1 MPYLCIV
8 DKEGRSAE
16 RQMPFL
22 PGVNYSIHFINL
34 DLNEK
39 QLWGRYA
46 PS

>member
-22 PGVNYSIHFINL
+22 PGVNKSIHPITRKTHAKK
-34 DLNEK
+34 E
-39 QLWGRYA
+39 WGRSA
-46 PS
+46 P